1 MHEPKNISL
10 AAAAA
15 ALVNEDMDAAARYS
29 PGFGPQ
35 VIKRLVASGLHGDGE
50 LLFLKDGVL

>member
-1 MHEPKNISL
+1 MHEPKNIAL
-10 AAAAA
+10 AAA

-50 LLFLKDGVL
+50 LLFLKYGVL